1 VVSRLAWSAV
11 PPLAW
16 TITHAAAPAVRGW
29 APGAGRVQMAGP
41 LSVRSLGD
49 GQAVVLLFH
58 GLLSSQAQF
67 GAAYDRVADEATVLV
82 PDLLGF
88 AGSLDRR
95 LEEVSLEDHL
105 VAIDGALAALGLD
118 DRPTVA
124 AGHSLGSL
132 LAIHWAARHP
142 ARTTAVVGWSP
153 PLYRTEEEAFDGIGR
168 LSPFTK
174 ALSRDTAIARRTCRW
189 NCDHRAAAGW
199 LGAALSPRLP
209 VPVARAVSMHTWAA
223 YRGAFDAVILNP
235 SWEQQL
241 HKLDQCGVP
250 VRLVAGDADPLLVR
264 GRVDELARAL
274 DLVTSETWSGDHHL
288 PMTAPDRA
296 AAQLTGLTRTAP
308 G

>member
-1 VVSRLAWSAV
+1 
-11 PPLAW
+11 
-16 TITHAAAPAVRGW
+16 
-29 APGAGRVQMAGP
+29 MAGP

-88 AGSLDRR
+88 AGSLDHR
-95 LEEVSLEDHL
+95 LEEVRLEDHL
-105 VAIDGALAALGLD
+105 VAIDGALTALSLD
-118 DRPTVA
+118 DRPTVV

-153 PLYRTEEEAFDGIGR
+153 PLYRTEDEAFDGIGR
-168 LSPFTK
+168 LGPFTK
-174 ALSRDTAIARRTCRW
+174 ALSRDTAIARRMCRW
-189 NCDHRAAAGW
+189 NCDHRAASGW
-199 LGAALSPRLP
+199 LGAALAPRFP
-209 VPVARAVSMHTWAA
+209 VPVARAVSLHTWAA